1 MIIVAVILSGVLP
14 KTVPFFKGSI
24 HFYGEVE
31 LGFASILEMVMILA
45 AAFCHTR
52 LRKRSARGKSF
63 YMGCDPRGCN
73 FVYRNICNND
83 SGIAYFESERCFA
96 GCK

>member
-45 AAFCHTR
+45 AAFLSYKTTKKKCARQIILHGMRSKR
-52 LRKRSARGKSF
+52 LQL
-63 YMGCDPRGCN
+63 CL
-73 FVYRNICNND
+73 
-83 SGIAYFESERCFA
+83 SEYL
-96 GCK
+96 